1 MQIIS
6 GELRRR
12 RIETPKGS
20 ETTRPMP
27 SRVRESI
34 FSILRGHVEGQNI
47 LDCFAGSGS
56 MGLEAISRGATRC
69 VFVERDRAI
78 AGLIRRNIESL
89 DVSDRCELV
98 VGDALGAAALT
109 RAPRPIHLIFFDPPY
124 KLVVDPESRVRVFR
138 QLNRLIQLLDD
149 DGYAVFRTPW
159 PMYEGM
165 AVPVAHEDDGKAVDL
180 LDEQLGWREGDVQ
193 DGPWI
198 DRTPVDLTLDEAI
211 GPETH
216 EYNSMAVHLYMKK
229 SGESWRGDGISPV
242 SG

>member
-6 GELRRR
+6 GEFRRR
-12 RIETPKGS
+12 RLETPKGS

-27 SRVRESI
+27 TRVRESI

-56 MGLEAISRGATRC
+56 MGLEAVSRGANRC
-69 VFVERDRAI
+69 VFVERDRVI
-78 AGLIRRNIESL
+78 AGLIGRNIAAL
-89 DVSDRCELV
+89 DVSERCDV
-98 VGDALGAAALT
+98 VQGDALGAAALT
-109 RAPRPIHLIFFDPPY
+109 RAPRPLHLIFFDPPY
-124 KLVVDPESRVRVFR
+124 KLVVDPDSRVRVYR

-159 PMYEGM
+159 PLYEGM
-165 AVPVAHEDDGKAVDL
+165 AVPTAQEDAGPVVDL

-198 DRTPVDLTLDEAI
+198 DRTPVRLDLEEAF

-216 EYNSMAVHLYMKK
+216 EYNSMAVHLYMKNTGK
-229 SGESWRGDGISPV
+229 N
-242 SG
+242 